1 MNRPDA
7 AMVADARSS
16 PGNVIPYPDQAL
28 FLALRGAGQEAV
40 MQGLWIYEHPV
51 DLDGVKRLHRNL
63 FGTLLARRIEPSAL
77 PFGRHRWVSQPYT
90 ESNLDIF
97 ERPRARADLY
107 TWADEQVEL
116 PLDPQVGPAWRL
128 GVQPLS
134 DGTTVVSLV
143 ASHCVVDG
151 AGSFLAI
158 AQASTG
164 ATHDLGLARAGSRTR
179 WRGIREDFRQLGRDL
194 PEVGRTLRQA
204 VKVAVRRRSELGRS
218 ADADAVGG
226 VEGPAVRMPTV
237 SVFIDAAQWNARAES
252 LGGNSFSL
260 VAALAGK
267 LAQRLHRVRASDGA
281 VTLMLPV
288 SERADLQDTGGNVV
302 SIAHVSFDP
311 GPVTTDL
318 TGPRAAI
325 REGLKKAREVPDEM
339 VELLPLI
346 PFLPRRGI
354 ARIADAAFGFSTD
367 LPVSCSNFGVI
378 PIEVT
383 CADGTPA
390 EYLCFRGVDRHV
402 TAENLQ
408 RRRGIMTVTSGQ
420 IAEKMAITVISY
432 QPRMENSPAELGD
445 VITKTLDDFGLFGE
459 LVCDGQR

>member
-1 MNRPDA
+1 MNRPEVA
-7 AMVADARSS
+7 IVADAWSG

-77 PFGRHRWVSQPYT
+77 PFGRHRWVSQPFT

-97 ERPRARADLY
+97 ERPRARADFY

-116 PLDPQVGPAWRL
+116 PLDPQYGPAWRL
-128 GVQPLS
+128 GVQPLD

-143 ASHCVVDG
+143 VSHCVADG
-151 AGSFLAI
+151 AGSFLAV

-164 ATHDLGLARAGSRTR
+164 ATHDLGLPPAGSRTR
-179 WRGIREDFRQLGRDL
+179 WRAIREDLRQLRSDL
-194 PEVGRTLRQA
+194 PEVVRTLRRA
-204 VKVAVRRRSELGRS
+204 ARVAVRRRAELGRS
-218 ADADAVGG
+218 APDRSALGTG
-226 VEGPAVRMPTV
+226 SRTVRMPTV
-237 SVFIDAAQWNARAES
+237 SAFIDATQWDSRAES
-252 LGGNSFSL
+252 MGGNSFSL
-260 VAALAGK
+260 VAGFAGK
-267 LAQRLHRVRASDGA
+267 LAQRLHRARVSDGA

-288 SERADLQDTGGNVV
+288 SERADLEDTGGNVV

-311 GPVTTDL
+311 GPVATDL
-318 TGPRAAI
+318 TGPRTAI
-325 REGLKKAREVPDEM
+325 REGLKQAREVPDEM

-367 LPVSCSNFGVI
+367 LPVSCSNFGMI
-378 PIEVT
+378 PPEVT
-383 CADGTPA
+383 RVDGTPA

-402 TAENLQ
+402 TADNLDH
-408 RRRGIMTVTSGQ
+408 RRGAMTVTSGK
-420 IAEKMAITVISY
+420 IGDKMTITVISY
-432 QPRMENSPAELGD
+432 QPGMENSRAELRGAM
-445 VITKTLDDFGLFGE
+445 TETLKDFGLSGE
-459 LVCDGQR
+459 IV

>member
-1 MNRPDA
+1 VTRSDA
-7 AMVADARSS
+7 AMVVNARSG
-16 PGNVIPYPDQAL
+16 PGNVVPYPDQAL

-63 FGTLLARRIEPSAL
+63 FGTLLARRIEPSPL
-77 PFGRHRWVSQPYT
+77 PFGRHRWVSQPFT
-90 ESNLDIF
+90 ESNFDVA
-97 ERPRARADLY
+97 EWPRARAEIY

-116 PLDPQVGPAWRL
+116 PLDPQYGPAWRL
-128 GVQPLS
+128 GVQPLD

-143 ASHCVVDG
+143 VSHCVADG

-164 ATHDLGLARAGSRTR
+164 ATRDLGLPPVGSRTR
-179 WRGIREDFRQLGRDL
+179 RRGIREDFRQLGRDL

-204 VKVAVRRRSELGRS
+204 AGVAVRRRGELGRS
-218 ADADAVGG
+218 AGTEAVRS
-226 VEGPAVRMPTV
+226 VEGPPVRMPTV
-237 SVFIDAAQWNARAES
+237 SVFIDVAQWNARAES
-252 LGGNSFSL
+252 LDGNSFSL
-260 VAALAGK
+260 VAGLAGK
-267 LAQRLHRVRASDGA
+267 LAQRLNRVRASDGA

-288 SERADLQDTGGNVV
+288 SERADLEDTGGNVV

-311 GPVTTDL
+311 GPATTDL

-354 ARIADAAFGFSTD
+354 SRVADAAFGFSTD

-378 PIEVT
+378 PPEVT
-383 CADGTPA
+383 RADGTPA

-402 TAENLQ
+402 TAENLE

-420 IAEKMAITVISY
+420 VAEKMAITVISY
-432 QPRMENSPAELGD
+432 QPGMENSAAVLRDAIIE
-445 VITKTLDDFGLFGE
+445 TLNEFGISGE
-459 LVCDGQR
+459 LV

>member
-1 MNRPDA
+1 MTRPDA
-7 AMVADARSS
+7 AIVADARSR

-28 FLALRGAGQEAV
+28 FLALRGARQEAV

-77 PFGRHRWVSQPYT
+77 WFGRHRWVSQPFT
-90 ESNLDIF
+90 ESNFDIF

-116 PLDPQVGPAWRL
+116 PLDPQNGPAWRL

-134 DGTTVVSLV
+134 DGTTVVSMV
-143 ASHCVVDG
+143 VSHCVADG

-164 ATHDLGLARAGSRTR
+164 ATHDLGLPPAGSRTR
-179 WRGIREDFRQLGRDL
+179 RSGMRADFRQLRRDL

-204 VKVAVRRRSELGRS
+204 VKVAARRRGELGRSDIGRS
-218 ADADAVGG
+218 ADADAVHG
-226 VEGPAVRMPTV
+226 VESPAVRMPTV

-288 SERADLQDTGGNVV
+288 SERADLEDTGGNVV

-318 TGPRAAI
+318 TGPRTAI
-325 REGLKKAREVPDEM
+325 REGLKMAREVPDEM

-378 PIEVT
+378 PPEVT

-390 EYLCFRGVDRHV
+390 EYLCFRGVDRHATV
-402 TAENLQ
+402 ENLA
-408 RRRGIMTVTSGQ
+408 RRRGVMTVTSGQ

-432 QPRMENSPAELGD
+432 QPRMENSPAELGT
-445 VITKTLDDFGLFGE
+445 VITKTLSDFGLVGE
-459 LVCDGQR
+459 LM